1 MKMGGKTVKNSSQ
14 VKKFNSFKTN
24 GKKIKNQPAKY
35 KLNNFCNPVIENF
48 IQVPKEIYFQLN
60 KIVPENTVH
69 FHILCN

>member
-1 MKMGGKTVKNSSQ
+1 ME
-14 VKKFNSFKTN
+14 
-24 GKKIKNQPAKY
+24 KKIKNQPAKY
-35 KLNNFCNPVIENF
+35 KLSNFYNPVIENF